1 MIRIGIDCT
10 GGDNGSTVI
19 VPAIKS
25 FLRKNKEIS
34 FVAFGNEEEL
44 KELKG
49 LCEVVHAP
57 DVVPMEAGP
66 LEAMRM
72 KESSIYKMCQY
83 AKENKIDAMVSA
95 GSTGGFLSLSTLIL
109 KTIEGVHRAAFIAPF
124 PTKIKGKKVVILD
137 IGASNEN
144 SPEELAQFAVI
155 GSLYS
160 KYILGVEN
168 PSVCLLSNGT
178 EEGKGSPSGKLAYK
192 LLKDKSFFKGNIEAR
207 NALSGECDVVVCDG
221 FTGNTFLKSS
231 EGMAKMMSGMIK
243 AAFKRNLFSKL
254 GYLFVRKGIKEMSE
268 TMDYKSTGGAMLL
281 GINGIVVKAHGNSDS
296 YAFECAINVAYK
308 LVKED
313 IVNKIKEGIKE

>member
-1 MIRIGIDCT
+1 MIRIGVDCT
-10 GGDNGSTVI
+10 GGDNGSTPI
-19 VPAIKS
+19 VPAIKE
-25 FLRKNKEIS
+25 FLQKNKDAQV
-34 FVAFGNEEEL
+34 VAFGNEKEL
-44 KELKG
+44 EELKG

-57 DVVPMEAGP
+57 DVIPMEAGV

-72 KESSIYKMCQY
+72 KESSIYQMAQY
-83 AKENKIDAMVSA
+83 AKAGKVDAMVSA
-95 GSTGGFLSLSTLIL
+95 GSTGGFLSLATLIL

-160 KYILGVEN
+160 KHILGVEE
-168 PSVCLLSNGT
+168 PKVYLLSNGT
-178 EEGKGSPSGKLAYK
+178 EEGKGSPTGKEAYK
-192 LLKDKSFFKGNIEAR
+192 LLKDKPFFKGNIEAR
-207 NALSGECDVVVCDG
+207 NALSGEADVVVTDG

-243 AAFKRNLFSKL
+243 GAFKRNILSKI
-254 GYLFVRKGIKEMSE
+254 GYLFVRKGIKEMTE

-281 GINGIVVKAHGNSDS
+281 GINGVVVKAHGNSDS
-296 YAFECAINVAYK
+296 YAFGCALNVAYK
-308 LVKED
+308 LAQKD
-313 IVNKIKEGIKE
+313 LINKIKEEIK

>member
-25 FLRKNKEIS
+25 FLSKNKEVS

-44 KELKG
+44 KELNG
-49 LCEVVHAP
+49 LCEVVRAP

-178 EEGKGSPSGKLAYK
+178 EDEKGAHTPNCSLRLCRGSCPVSG
-192 LLKDKSFFKGNIEAR
+192 R
-207 NALSGECDVVVCDG
+207 
-221 FTGNTFLKSS
+221 
-231 EGMAKMMSGMIK
+231 
-243 AAFKRNLFSKL
+243 
-254 GYLFVRKGIKEMSE
+254 E
-268 TMDYKSTGGAMLL
+268 TP
-281 GINGIVVKAHGNSDS
+281 
-296 YAFECAINVAYK
+296 
-308 LVKED
+308 
-313 IVNKIKEGIKE
+313 